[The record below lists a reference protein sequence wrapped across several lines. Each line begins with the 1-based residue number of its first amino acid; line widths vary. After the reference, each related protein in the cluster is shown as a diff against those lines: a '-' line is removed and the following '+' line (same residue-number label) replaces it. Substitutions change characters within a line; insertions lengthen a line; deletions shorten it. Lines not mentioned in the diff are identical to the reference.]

1 MYKWWVCIILKF
13 FEYIKKQYKLYIDP
27 NNLKNNSNTQQQ
39 QHQHRQLLS
48 FIQV

>member
-27 NNLKNNSNTQQQ
+27 NTQQE